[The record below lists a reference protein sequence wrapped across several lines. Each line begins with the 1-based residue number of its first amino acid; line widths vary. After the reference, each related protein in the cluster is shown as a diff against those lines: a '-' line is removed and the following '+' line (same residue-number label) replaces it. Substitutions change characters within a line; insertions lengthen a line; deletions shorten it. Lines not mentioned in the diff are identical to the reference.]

1 MSSENLD
8 FTSKIMAW
16 CQDNLKYLII
26 GALIG
31 IIIPLSWNYYKHL
44 RTTENL
50 VASDLYG
57 ELVNLIDSQED
68 YKNIEW
74 DCVAKKMKKP
84 AWVFDARSIVNIDL
98 VKKSGINIWSLG
110 DGSSQ
115 DKIEDF

>member
-1 MSSENLD
+1 MSRENLD

-44 RTTENL
+44 RTIENL

-57 ELVNLIDSQED
+57 ELVNLIDLLISLTGWVGI
-68 YKNIEW
+68 KNLE
-74 DCVAKKMKKP
+74 
-84 AWVFDARSIVNIDL
+84 VNINQHQVFL
-98 VKKSGINIWSLG
+98 ILHQFLI
-110 DGSSQ
+110 
-115 DKIEDF
+115 